1 VKRAKLHCERSE
13 QLHFCKAKTSPKV
26 RDKCDFQPMVKNQNT
41 AVLGNILGKNG
52 YFSLEIA
59 LSCKNEK
66 NYIKNIR

>member
-1 VKRAKLHCERSE
+1 
-13 QLHFCKAKTSPKV
+13 
-26 RDKCDFQPMVKNQNT
+26 MVENQNT
-41 AVLGNILGKNG
+41 AVLGNIWGKNG